1 MATGTSGGGDLALQ
15 SHLNRHFEDPGDDRT
30 VSPSPNALV
39 LYCPAF
45 DGIDIWFVKTKD
57 IVDRTKKEAPGYS
70 PMLNRFIAGTKGEYA
85 QPLDHRAKLLELA
98 ADIGRNK
105 RLPARE
111 VAAFQEIISQFNRR
125 D

>member
-1 MATGTSGGGDLALQ
+1 
-15 SHLNRHFEDPGDDRT
+15 
-30 VSPSPNALV
+30 
-39 LYCPAF
+39 
-45 DGIDIWFVKTKD
+45 
-57 IVDRTKKEAPGYS
+57 
-70 PMLNRFIAGTKGEYA
+70 MLNRFIAGTKGEYA